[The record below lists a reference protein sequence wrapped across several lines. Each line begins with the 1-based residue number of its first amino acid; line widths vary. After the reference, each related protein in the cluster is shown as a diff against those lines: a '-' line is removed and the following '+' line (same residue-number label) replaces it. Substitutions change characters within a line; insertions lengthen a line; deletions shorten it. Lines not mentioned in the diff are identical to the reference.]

1 MTSQPIQMQPVSI
14 AQTAKSPDLTA
25 ILQQGGVAV
34 AVILA
39 LTIFMGIGLE
49 KLVKLIKA
57 LRSN

>member
-1 MTSQPIQMQPVSI
+1 MQPVSI